1 MKNIERKIEIFF
13 MILKGYTFRVSSNL
27 SHLYHSRV
35 AVTFEII
42 YHDDIQA
49 YRTVESKIN
58 THMLTTRFNNCEDVI
73 IWVFS
78 KRNILY
84 IYFWEPLPSNF
95 DLIYSHQQ
103 LDSFCFNSPPQK
115 PIKYT
120 LL

>member
-1 MKNIERKIEIFF
+1 

-58 THMLTTRFNNCEDVI
+58 THMLT
-73 IWVFS
+73 
-78 KRNILY
+78 
-84 IYFWEPLPSNF
+84 P
-95 DLIYSHQQ
+95 DLITV
-103 LDSFCFNSPPQK
+103 K
-115 PIKYT
+115 M
-120 LL
+120 LLYGFSLREIFYIGNRFQVILI